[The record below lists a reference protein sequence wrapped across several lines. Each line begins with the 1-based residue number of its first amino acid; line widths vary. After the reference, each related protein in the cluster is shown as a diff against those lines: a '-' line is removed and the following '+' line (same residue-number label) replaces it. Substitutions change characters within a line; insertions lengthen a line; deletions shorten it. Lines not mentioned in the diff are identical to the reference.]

1 MSFHINPDP
10 NPDLYLN
17 FDPNPDLYPDLNFY
31 PNLDP
36 NPNLVL
42 DLPDAWLGINIPVEL
57 EDHRMHDLEE
67 SMFPI
72 PVDNSAP
79 ERRRRRRKAFSPRR
93 RNEVA
98 KMRRFGTC
106 KRCQGRKIPV

>member
-42 DLPDAWLGINIPVEL
+42 DLPNTWLSINIPIEL
-57 EDHRMHDLEE
+57 EDHRIHDLEE
-67 SMFPI
+67 
-72 PVDNSAP
+72 
-79 ERRRRRRKAFSPRR
+79 
-93 RNEVA
+93 
-98 KMRRFGTC
+98 
-106 KRCQGRKIPV
+106 